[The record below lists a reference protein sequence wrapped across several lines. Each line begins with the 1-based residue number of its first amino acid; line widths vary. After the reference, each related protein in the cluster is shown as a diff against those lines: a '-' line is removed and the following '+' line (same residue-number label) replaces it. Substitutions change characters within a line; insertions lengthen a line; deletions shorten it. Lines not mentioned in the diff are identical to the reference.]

1 MKSKAV
7 GGAPVGNKIS
17 PRNFDGYPDPTA
29 HSALTTIQ
37 KEQDATDL
45 KVQNFI
51 RSLKT
56 IIDQSGYDLL
66 ARIEIR
72 DRNTGRNYR

>member
-1 MKSKAV
+1 M
-7 GGAPVGNKIS
+7 GNKIS

-29 HSALTTIQ
+29 HSALTAIQ
-37 KEQDATDL
+37 KEQSEADL
-45 KVQNFI
+45 RVQNFI